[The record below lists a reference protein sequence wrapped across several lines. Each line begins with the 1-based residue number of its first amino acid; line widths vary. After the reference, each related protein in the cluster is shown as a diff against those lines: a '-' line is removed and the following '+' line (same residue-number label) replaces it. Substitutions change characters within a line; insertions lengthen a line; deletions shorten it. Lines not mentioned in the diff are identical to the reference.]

1 MENAS
6 SNCATAGLLTINQ
19 EKFVMILDSF
29 RQDVRVGLRVLFKD
43 KTFCFL
49 AVLVLGLGIGAATT
63 QFTIVN
69 AIVLRGFSFPHPEQ
83 LMSVGLIDPKGS
95 DQNNNFGL
103 GNIPTAQDYED
114 LKAAQKSFSM
124 IGGYLNG
131 STINVSYKNNPQRY
145 TGAYVTEDFF
155 KIIGVSPVLGRDFTA
170 EDNKPGAEKVAIL
183 GDEIWRRDFGA
194 DRNIVG
200 QSVRINGKAAT
211 IIGVMPPNFK
221 FPVSEELWTPLY
233 NEFPPQ
239 PRGDLRLGANNNAPA
254 MMGRLKPG
262 VNLDQANAE
271 FIALARH
278 LAQDNP
284 KTNHDLTSASVQP
297 LLHTFTGVQFRQTVW
312 AMLAAVILVLLIACV
327 NVMNMQFG
335 RAALRAKEL
344 AIRGALGATQWRLVR
359 QMLTESLVVAVFGAV
374 AGVIIA
380 YWAVDFFV
388 RSINTLPQP
397 VPYYWKFTI
406 DGSVLAFAVVITLLA
421 TIVSGLVPAF
431 LSARGNAA
439 EIMKEGGRGN
449 SNRLVNLITRV
460 LVVGQIALTAGLLIA
475 ATLEIKSIRNQMK
488 LDYGYDENAVYAARM
503 ALMEG
508 AYPSEDSRREF
519 FQRAVSA
526 LRTNS
531 QFEFAAMSSRFRMTF
546 DGQGQYEV
554 DGQNYLTDR
563 DRPRGNFES
572 VSDNYFS
579 TLGLKILEG
588 RDFTVDDMDSK
599 QPVAIVNASFARKY
613 WGNQSAIGHQVRIFN
628 PAQPQPWRTIVG
640 VVPDTLMQGPFD
652 QQTEGVGM
660 YMPLLGASPAPQFC
674 TILVRPRAGQR
685 ADNLGPALSRA
696 VAELDSNLPT
706 YFAGTPGRYHNEI
719 LSGNRIVA
727 TLFTIF
733 GIVAFILSA
742 VGLYGVM
749 SFSVNQ
755 RTQEFGIRMA
765 LGADAARIFRMVM
778 TQGAWQLA
786 IGLVLGAGGIALL
799 LGVVAAA
806 ALKNILFKVNALDPS
821 IYFAVAGLLTLV
833 AAVSCFVPARRA
845 TRVNPVE
852 ALRYE

>member
-1 MENAS
+1 
-6 SNCATAGLLTINQ
+6 
-19 EKFVMILDSF
+19 MILDSF

-49 AVLVLGLGIGAATT
+49 AVLVLGLGIGGATT
-63 QFTIVN
+63 QFTIVD

-83 LMSVGLIDPKGS
+83 LMSVGLMDPKAS

-103 GNIPTAQDYED
+103 GNIPTAQDYEE
-114 LKAAQKSFSM
+114 LKATQKSFSM
-124 IGGYLNG
+124 MAGYLNG
-131 STINVSYKNNPQRY
+131 STVNVTYKNNPQRY
-145 TGAYVTEDFF
+145 TGGYVTEDFF

-170 EDNKPGAEKVAIL
+170 ADNKSGAEKVTIL
-183 GDEIWRRDFGA
+183 GDEIWQRDFGA
-194 DRNIVG
+194 DPNVVG
-200 QSVRINGKAAT
+200 QSVRINGKSAT

-239 PRGDLRLGANNNAPA
+239 PRGDLRLGASNNAPA
-254 MMGRLKPG
+254 VMGRLKAG
-262 VNLDQANAE
+262 VTIDQANAE
-271 FIALARH
+271 FITLARH
-278 LAQDNP
+278 LAEDNP
-284 KTNHDLTSASVQP
+284 KTNQNLTSASVQP
-297 LLHTFTGVQFRQTVW
+297 LLNTFTGVQFRQTVW

-359 QMLTESLVVAVFGAV
+359 QMLTESLVVAVFGAI

-380 YWAVDFFV
+380 YWAIDFYV
-388 RSINTLPQP
+388 RSINALPFP
-397 VPYYWKFTI
+397 APYYWKFTI
-406 DGSVLAFAVVITLLA
+406 DGSVLVFTVAITLLA
-421 TIVSGLVPAF
+421 TIASGLVPAF

-449 SNRLVNLITRV
+449 SSRLVNIISRV
-460 LVVGQIALTAGLLIA
+460 LVVGQIALTAALLIA

-488 LDYGYDENAVYAARM
+488 LDYGYDENGIYAARM

-519 FQRAVSA
+519 FQRAVRA
-526 LRTNS
+526 LQANS
-531 QFEFAAMSSRFRMTF
+531 QFKSAAMSSRFRMTF
-546 DGQGQYEV
+546 DSQGQYEV

-572 VSDNYFS
+572 VSDNYFT

-588 RDFTVDDMDSK
+588 RDFTVDDVDSK

-628 PAQPQPWRTIVG
+628 PGQPQPWRTIVG

-652 QQTEGVGM
+652 QQTESVGF

-685 ADNLGPALSRA
+685 ADTLGPALSRA

-706 YFAGTPGRYHNEI
+706 YFAGTPERFHNEI
-719 LSGNRIVA
+719 LSANRIIA

-799 LGVVAAA
+799 LGVIAAA
-806 ALKNILFKVNALDPS
+806 ALKNILFKVNALDPT

-845 TRVNPVE
+845 TRVDPVA